1 MGTPLMQ
8 SAPEALKDKLVENI
22 VFPHRMGLPDEF
34 GYLVESIVLNP
45 YLNGENIRLDA
56 ALRFPPK

>member
-8 SAPEALKDKLVENI
+8 SAPEELKAKLVENI
-22 VFPHRMGLPDEF
+22 IFPRRMGEPEEF
-34 GYLVESIVLNP
+34 GLLVESIVLNP
-45 YLNGENIRLDA
+45 YLNGENIRLDG